1 MEEALEQEYFK
12 QAREWT
18 LMNLR
23 FDGRTAVVTGAA
35 SGIGYAIAEALAD
48 SGATVIVAD
57 IDLSAARE
65 AARSIGGGALAVKV
79 DVASHK
85 EVEAMVA
92 FAVENTGRLDMLV
105 NNAGIAGPMEPLGV
119 YSVEEWH
126 KVIDVNLHGVFY
138 GMRYA
143 VPVMKEKGGGAIVNM
158 ASILGSVGFVDASA
172 YVASKHAVLGIT
184 KAAALEYA
192 ADGIRI
198 NSVGPGFILTSLVES
213 SLDAETR
220 TELAGAHALNRMGE
234 PAEVASLVVYLLS
247 DQAGF
252 ITGSY
257 HVVDGGYTAR

>member
-1 MEEALEQEYFK
+1 
-12 QAREWT
+12 
-18 LMNLR
+18 MNLR
-23 FDGRTAVVTGAA
+23 FDGKTAVVTGAA
-35 SGIGYAIAEALAD
+35 TGIGYAIAEALAE

-57 IDLSAARE
+57 IDLPGASE
-65 AARSIGGGALAVKV
+65 AAKSIGHGALAVKV
-79 DVASHK
+79 DVTDPK
-85 EVEAMVA
+85 DVEGMVA
-92 FAVENTGRLDMLV
+92 FAVESTGRLDLLV
-105 NNAGIAGPMEPLGV
+105 NNAGIAGPMEPIGS
-119 YSVEEWH
+119 YPIDEWH

-143 VPVMKEKGGGAIVNM
+143 IPVMKEAGGGAIVNL

-184 KAAALEYA
+184 KAAALEHA
-192 ADGIRI
+192 ADGIRV
-198 NSVGPGFILTSLVES
+198 NSVGPGFIGTELVKNA
-213 SLDAETR
+213 LDEATR
-220 TELAGAHALNRMGE
+220 AELAGAHALNRMGE

>member
-1 MEEALEQEYFK
+1 
-12 QAREWT
+12 
-18 LMNLR
+18 MNLR

-35 SGIGYAIAEALAD
+35 TGIGYAIAEALAE

-57 IDLSAARE
+57 IDLSGASE
-65 AARSIGGGALAVKV
+65 AAASLGNGALAVKV
-79 DVASHK
+79 DVARHE

-92 FAVENTGRLDMLV
+92 FAVEHTGRLDMLV
-105 NNAGIAGPMEPLGV
+105 NNAGIAGPMQPLSE
-119 YSVEEWH
+119 YSIEDWH
-126 KVIDVNLHGVFY
+126 KVLDVNLHGVFY

-143 VPVMKEKGGGAIVNM
+143 VPVMRENGGGAIVNM

-172 YVASKHAVLGIT
+172 YVTSKHAVLGIS

-192 ADGIRI
+192 ADGIRV
-198 NSVGPGFILTSLVES
+198 NSVGPGFIGTELVKN
-213 SLDAETR
+213 SLDEATRAEM
-220 TELAGAHALNRMGE
+220 ASAHALNRMGE
-234 PAEVASLVVYLLS
+234 TAEVASLVVYLLS